1 MKAILVNGSLKYES
15 QYKVIYSL
23 EGVKTY
29 TVGATEQQW
38 LDWGF
43 KEKVDPTYNTDTQ
56 VLGDWYETE
65 TTITRYVTDKTVEQ
79 IAEELVD
86 AITNAVRGFENDTDN
101 LIRSVV
107 GERANEYLVAEEEAI
122 AFKDA
127 GYPNLEV
134 PSSVSSDAIAN
145 GYSNTVAC
153 DAILVMATNW
163 RTMQASL
170 RSNRLMSKAQVKA
183 VTLVSEIDPI
193 KATWN
198 EFLVI
203 LKSQITE

>member
-1 MKAILVNGSLKYES
+1 MKIVRRLSDGLVQYKTTEPHELTDKYYKSDGIKAIDIRNTTHE
-15 QYKVIYSL
+15 VIEDVIL
-23 EGVKTY
+23 PLDFR
-29 TVGATEQQW
+29 VGI
-38 LDWGF
+38 F
-43 KEKVDPTYNTDTQ
+43 TYNNGVWG
-56 VLGDWYETE
+56 VLNQA
-65 TTITRYVTDKTVEQ
+65 RYDE
-79 IAEELVD
+79 ILASELAEEK
-86 AITNAVRGFENDTDN
+86 TKAVLKFESDTDN